1 MRPPSHYGRAWRLH
15 AVTQLEIASTDL
27 RSLIITG
34 RDLRYLVP
42 EAVRDLI
49 VRTGCYAPSSR

>member
-1 MRPPSHYGRAWRLH
+1 VQ

-27 RSLIITG
+27 RALLLSG

-42 EAVRDLI
+42 ETVRAI
-49 VRTGCYAPSSR
+49 IQRTGCYAHRDR